1 MVSFVTMPF
10 VFNTKG
16 VIMKVKSLLLACC
29 LGLLSTAYAENR
41 HVHPKVEALK
51 TEAVSAAKKA
61 MAPGFCEI
69 EIINNSYDNVTVYGR
84 FDDGSSLAPFNVYS
98 FEAPHYIDLY
108 YYGYCHRD
116 MYLDIVT
123 FSGYH
128 IYSGYT
134 RSETTVR
141 IVPYLKNQV
150 KAEVRAK

>member
-1 MVSFVTMPF
+1 
-10 VFNTKG
+10 
-16 VIMKVKSLLLACC
+16 MKLKSLLLACG
-29 LGLLSTAYAENR
+29 LGLLSTAYAENH
-41 HVHPKVEALK
+41 HVHPKAEGLK
-51 TEAVSAAKKA
+51 SEAVNSAKKA
-61 MAPGFCEI
+61 MTPGYCEI

-84 FDDGSSLAPFNVYS
+84 FDDGSSLTPFNVYS
-98 FEAPHYIDLY
+98 FEAPHYIDLH

-123 FSGYH
+123 FNGYH

-150 KAEVRAK
+150 KAEIKAK